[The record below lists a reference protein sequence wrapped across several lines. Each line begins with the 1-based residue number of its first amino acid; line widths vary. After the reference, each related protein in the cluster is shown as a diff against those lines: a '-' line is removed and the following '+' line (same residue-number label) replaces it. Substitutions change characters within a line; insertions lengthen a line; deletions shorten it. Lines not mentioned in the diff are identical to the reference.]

1 LAAVC
6 EAAGPDTIVAEDL
19 GMITTEVRALRDR
32 FELPGML
39 VLQFAFDGSADN
51 PFLPRNHVENAVAYT
66 GTHDNDTTLG
76 WYRTLDEA
84 TRQYVGAVLGN
95 PQPGMPDAL
104 IDATLSS
111 PARMAILPMQDLLGL
126 GPAARMNRPG
136 TPEGNWAWRFDWAQV
151 PAGLGARL
159 GRQLA
164 QARRI
169 AADAAGA

>member
-1 LAAVC
+1 
-6 EAAGPDTIVAEDL
+6 
-19 GMITTEVRALRDR
+19 
-32 FELPGML
+32 
-39 VLQFAFDGSADN
+39 
-51 PFLPRNHVENAVAYT
+51 
-66 GTHDNDTTLG
+66 
-76 WYRTLDEA
+76 
-84 TRQYVGAVLGN
+84 
-95 PQPGMPDAL
+95 MPDAL